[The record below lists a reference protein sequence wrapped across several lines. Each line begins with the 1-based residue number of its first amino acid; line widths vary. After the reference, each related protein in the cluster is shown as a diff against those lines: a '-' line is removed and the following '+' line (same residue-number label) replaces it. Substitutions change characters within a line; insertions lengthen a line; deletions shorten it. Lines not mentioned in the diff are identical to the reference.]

1 MAAAQGRAPGTAQA
15 EVVRLAGLPGI
26 ACPCGTARRAF
37 AEAAAGRASLHL
49 VEVKQDSER
58 HYHRR
63 LTEIYYVLSGEG
75 HMEIDGELRPLAPG
89 DAVFIPTG
97 VVHRAVPGREP
108 MTILNFVMPAFDT
121 SDEVLVE

>member
-1 MAAAQGRAPGTAQA
+1 MSGH
-15 EVVRLAGLPGI
+15 VVRLADLPRV

-37 AEAAAGRASLHL
+37 AEAAEGKATLHL

-75 HMEIDGELRPLAPG
+75 QMELDGEVRPLAAG
-89 DAVFIPTG
+89 DAVLIPTG
-97 VVHRAVPGREP
+97 VVHRAIPGAEP
-108 MTILNFVMPAFDT
+108 MTLLNFVLPAFDPA
-121 SDEVLVE
+121 DEWVVA

>member
-1 MAAAQGRAPGTAQA
+1 MAGAVQGQ
-15 EVVRLAGLPGI
+15 VVRLADLPGI

-37 AEAAAGRASLHL
+37 AEAAEGHASLHL

-75 HMEIDGELRPLAPG
+75 QMELDGELRPVAAG
-89 DAVFIPTG
+89 DAIFIPPR
-97 VVHRAVPGREP
+97 VVHRAVPGAAP
-108 MTILNFVMPAFDT
+108 MTILNFVMPAFDPD
-121 SDEVLVE
+121 DEWLVD